1 MREEGRRTES
11 ETNDGGG
18 GATRGCEKVHCWGES
33 FFAEQ
38 MGVAG
43 TLNALQQ
50 LLEAWTFD
58 RPPGPSL
65 GSNEPTEY

>member
-1 MREEGRRTES
+1 M
-11 ETNDGGG
+11 GGG
-18 GATRGCEKVHCWGES
+18 GQQEVARRFVCWGES

-43 TLNALQQ
+43 TLNALHQ

-58 RPPGPSL
+58 RSTSGSL
-65 GSNEPTEY
+65 VGL